1 MLYFTLTYMAEV
13 SCSWLH
19 TLHEY
24 RLAGAGGGGGKR
36 LQPSNFIASV

>member
-24 RLAGAGGGGGKR
+24 RLAGAGGGGGEEAAAFQ
-36 LQPSNFIASV
+36 LYC